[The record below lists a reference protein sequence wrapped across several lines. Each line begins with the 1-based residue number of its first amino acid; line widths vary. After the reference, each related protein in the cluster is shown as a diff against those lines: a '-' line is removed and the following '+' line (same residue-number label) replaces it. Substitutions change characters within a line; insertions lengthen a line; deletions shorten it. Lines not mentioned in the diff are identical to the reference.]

1 MRSPP
6 KLGPRGR
13 NQCLGAAILHGIT
26 CEKTPIIDM
35 VAVQTSS
42 TIQRGTDW
50 DFSFQLQE
58 DGPCSQYADL
68 TDWFVA
74 VTLKTAAGVALT
86 TPSIV
91 RPTPETVAVRLTN
104 TQTALFSAQFGAL
117 LRINVQRPDGWDIR
131 LIEARVTIS

>member
-1 MRSPP
+1 
-6 KLGPRGR
+6 
-13 NQCLGAAILHGIT
+13 
-26 CEKTPIIDM
+26 M

-58 DGPCSQYADL
+58 DGPCSAYADL

-86 TPSIV
+86 TPSIA
-91 RPTPETVAVRLTN
+91 RDTPEVVSLRLTN
-104 TQTALFSAQFGAL
+104 TQTAALSAQTGAQL
-117 LRINVQRPDGWDIR
+117 VVNVQRPDGWDIR
-131 LIEARVTIS
+131 LIEARTTIC

>member
-1 MRSPP
+1 
-6 KLGPRGR
+6 
-13 NQCLGAAILHGIT
+13 
-26 CEKTPIIDM
+26 M

-50 DFSFQLQE
+50 DFSFSLQE
-58 DGPCSQYADL
+58 DGPCSPYADL
-68 TDWFVA
+68 TNWFVA
-74 VTLKTAAGVALT
+74 VTLKTAAGASLT

-104 TQTALFSAQFGAL
+104 TQTALLSAQFGAML
-117 LRINVQRPDGWDIR
+117 TINVQRPDGWDIR

>member
-1 MRSPP
+1 
-6 KLGPRGR
+6 
-13 NQCLGAAILHGIT
+13 
-26 CEKTPIIDM
+26 M

-58 DGPCSQYADL
+58 NGPCSAYSDL
-68 TDWFVA
+68 TNWFVA
-74 VTLKTAAGVALT
+74 VTLKTASGVSLT

-91 RPTPETVAVRLTN
+91 RTTPESVSLRLSN
-104 TQTALFSAQFGAL
+104 TQTALFSAQFGAVL
-117 LRINVQRPDGWDIR
+117 TVNVQRPDGWDIR